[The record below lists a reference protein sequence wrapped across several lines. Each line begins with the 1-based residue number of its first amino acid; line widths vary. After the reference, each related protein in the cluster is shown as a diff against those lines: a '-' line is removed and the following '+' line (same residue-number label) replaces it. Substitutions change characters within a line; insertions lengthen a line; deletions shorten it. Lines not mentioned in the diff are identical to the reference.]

1 MKISMKAGDEIMI
14 VFKQNKTSIGAR
26 VKSCPIFFM
35 KGFLK

>member
-1 MKISMKAGDEIMI
+1 MI